1 MNFNSNYDGIT
12 EFLADTIYKQIKR
25 KPAVQIEFD
34 VAPVPADITFAIE
47 SDNSAENQIMEKV
60 AKTLENKRI
69 KTSPRC
75 NPMKPGFTG
84 CIKTSKEK
92 VGKKIVFHFMFD
104 LEEITTAIA

>member
-25 KPAVQIEFD
+25 KPAVETEFD
-34 VAPVPADITFAIE
+34 ELPVPTDITFTIE
-47 SDNSAENQIMEKV
+47 GDNSAEYEIMEKV
-60 AKTLENKRI
+60 AKILENKRI

-75 NPMKPGFTG
+75 NPMKLGFTG

-92 VGKKIVFHFMFD
+92 QGEKIVFHFLFD
-104 LEEITTAIA
+104 MEEITTAIA